1 MIKKLILFLKG
12 YKKIDEL
19 SGLWKHS
26 YQNPNGKDTSIM
38 SYSVYAIYYNEKK
51 DKYKLI
57 LSGFEPHKHYL
68 NTNLNILI
76 DSLNFKIDEINYTET
91 TQDYFVEKSV
101 ILNHVMSNFNEVK
114 TYGDDDSII
123 VLKFDLQNNK
133 SYIMGFKDENP
144 TLKEIVLSFKDSD
157 LFPKTAEIYEEIDN
171 IIITSEGY
179 FIATEKKNL
188 SKLNKEDN
196 E

>member
-1 MIKKLILFLKG
+1 
-12 YKKIDEL
+12 
-19 SGLWKHS
+19 
-26 YQNPNGKDTSIM
+26 M